1 MKKLVKKY
9 LVVLMSVF
17 MVFAAVVPTTTV
29 EAASKQLIIVNTKY
43 NKLSFYNNDKLVK
56 TFNVASGKPSTPTPT
71 GKTRVANKIVNRPYY
86 SGGIPGGHPNNPLGN
101 RWIGIF
107 GGGTYAIHGNN
118 KESSIGK
125 HVSGGCIRMHNAEIR
140 WLFPQVNVGCTVL
153 IDYSTKT
160 DAQIAKKYGVSFKE
174 PVKAGWKTVNGQ
186 KKYLKANGKYAANEW
201 LTISGKKYHFAAN
214 GLTDKGMQT
223 ISGKKYY
230 FDKDG
235 VMKTGWITEGDF
247 KYYFDKNGP
256 AHIGW
261 LELNGKSYYFDQTGA
276 MVTGEQNIDGI
287 DYSFN
292 ENGEAISKWDVIKGN
307 NRFSTAT
314 EISKMNYATGGTV
327 VLVNG
332 NAVADGIAATPLAAS
347 ENASILLANTNNL
360 PSETANRMKEIAP
373 QKVIIVGGEN
383 AVSKA
388 LEAKIAN
395 DYAVEV
401 QRIAGKD
408 RYATSF
414 EIAKKLVESGAE
426 INTAY
431 IVAGTGEADALS
443 VASKAGA
450 DKQPIILTGKDSIAP
465 EMYAWLKEQNLED
478 AYFIGGNK
486 VISDNVINSV
496 NEITTNDV
504 TANRIAGNNREETN
518 AKVIEKLYTGGFSNV
533 YAAKSNVLVDALSAG
548 PMAAQRNCPVVLV
561 NSRGLTDA
569 QKNVLSGKY
578 VDHVYQ
584 IGGGVSFK
592 GMSELNSIC
601 K

>member
-347 ENASILLANTNNL
+347 ENASILLANTDNL
-360 PSETANRMKEIAP
+360 PKETADRMKEIAP

-414 EIAKKLVESGAE
+414 EIAKALVESGAE
-426 INTAY
+426 IKTAY
-431 IVAGTGEADALS
+431 IVSGMGEADALS

-450 DKQPIILTGKDSIAP
+450 DKQPIILTGKDSISP
-465 EMYAWLKEQNLED
+465 EMYEWLKEQNLED

-486 VISDNVINSV
+486 VISDDVINSV

-518 AKVIEKLYTGGFSNV
+518 AKVIEKLYKGGFSNV

-561 NSRGLTDA
+561 NTNGLTDA
-569 QKNVLSGKY
+569 QENVLSGKY
-578 VDHVYQ
+578 ADHVYQ

>member
-71 GKTRVANKIVNRPYY
+71 GKTKVANKIVNRPYY

-107 GGGTYAIHGNN
+107 GGSTYGIHGNN

-174 PVKAGWKTVNGQ
+174 PIKAGWKTVNGQ

-383 AVSKA
+383 AVSKV

-450 DKQPIILTGKDSIAP
+450 DKQPIILTGKDSINP

-561 NSRGLTDA
+561 NTNGLTDA

-578 VDHVYQ
+578 ADHVYQ

-592 GMSELNSIC
+592 GMSELYSIC

>member
-174 PVKAGWKTVNGQ
+174 PIKAGWKTVNGQ

-247 KYYFDKNGP
+247 KYYFDPNGA

-287 DYSFN
+287 DYTFN
-292 ENGEAISKWDVIKGN
+292 ENGEAVAKWDVIKGN

-347 ENASILLANTNNL
+347 ENASILLANADNL
-360 PSETANRMKEIAP
+360 PKETADRMKEIAP

-414 EIAKKLVESGAE
+414 EIAKALVESGAE
-426 INTAY
+426 IKTAY
-431 IVAGTGEADALS
+431 IVSGMGEADALS

-450 DKQPIILTGKDSIAP
+450 DKQPIILTGKDSISP
-465 EMYAWLKEQNLED
+465 EMYEWLKEQNLED

-486 VISDNVINSV
+486 VISDDVINSV

-518 AKVIEKLYTGGFSNV
+518 AKVIEKLYKGGFSNV

>member
-71 GKTRVANKIVNRPYY
+71 GKTKVANKIVNRPYY

-101 RWIGIF
+101 RWMGIF
-107 GGGTYAIHGNN
+107 GGSTYGIHGNN

-174 PVKAGWKTVNGQ
+174 PIKAGWKTVNGQ

-383 AVSKA
+383 AVSKV

-450 DKQPIILTGKDSIAP
+450 DKQPIILTGKDSINP

-561 NSRGLTDA
+561 NTNGLTDA

-578 VDHVYQ
+578 ADHVYQ

-592 GMSELNSIC
+592 GMSELYSIC

>member
-107 GGGTYAIHGNN
+107 GGSTYGIHGNN

-174 PVKAGWKTVNGQ
+174 PIKAGWKTVNGQ

-450 DKQPIILTGKDSIAP
+450 DKQPIILTGKDSINP

-533 YAAKSNVLVDALSAG
+533 YAAKSTVLVDAISAG
-548 PMAAQRNCPVVLV
+548 PMAAQRN
-561 NSRGLTDA
+561 
-569 QKNVLSGKY
+569 
-578 VDHVYQ
+578 
-584 IGGGVSFK
+584 
-592 GMSELNSIC
+592 
-601 K
+601 

>member
-561 NSRGLTDA
+561 NTNRLTDA

-578 VDHVYQ
+578 ADHVYQ

-592 GMSELNSIC
+592 GMSELYSIC

>member
-107 GGGTYAIHGNN
+107 GGSTYGIHGNN

-174 PVKAGWKTVNGQ
+174 PIKAGWKTVNGQ

-383 AVSKA
+383 AVSKV

-450 DKQPIILTGKDSIAP
+450 DKQPIILTGKDSINP

-561 NSRGLTDA
+561 NTNGLTDA

-578 VDHVYQ
+578 ADHVYQ

-592 GMSELNSIC
+592 GMSELYSIC

>member
-101 RWIGIF
+101 RWMGIF
-107 GGGTYAIHGNN
+107 GGSTYGIHGNN

-174 PVKAGWKTVNGQ
+174 PIKAGWKTVNGQ

-383 AVSKA
+383 AVSKV

-561 NSRGLTDA
+561 NTNGLTDA

-578 VDHVYQ
+578 ADHVYQ

-592 GMSELNSIC
+592 GMSELYSIC

>member
-107 GGGTYAIHGNN
+107 GGSTYGIHGNN

-174 PVKAGWKTVNGQ
+174 PIKAGWKTVNGQ

-383 AVSKA
+383 AVSKV

-450 DKQPIILTGKDSIAP
+450 DKQPIILTGKDSIDP

-561 NSRGLTDA
+561 NTNGLTDA

-578 VDHVYQ
+578 ADHVYQ

-592 GMSELNSIC
+592 GMSELYSIC

>member
-140 WLFPQVNVGCTVL
+140 WLFPQVNVGCIVL

-360 PSETANRMKEIAP
+360 PKETANRMKEIAP

-561 NSRGLTDA
+561 NTNGLTDA

-578 VDHVYQ
+578 ADHVYQ

-592 GMSELNSIC
+592 GMSELYSIC

>member
-314 EISKMNYATGGTV
+314 EISKMNYVIGGTV

-332 NAVADGIAATPLAAS
+332 NAVADGIAATPLATS

-561 NSRGLTDA
+561 NTNGLTDA

-578 VDHVYQ
+578 ADHVYQ

-592 GMSELNSIC
+592 GMSELYSIC

>member
-29 EAASKQLIIVNTKY
+29 EAAPKQLIIVNTKY

-56 TFNVASGKPSTPTPT
+56 KFNVASGKPSTPTPT
-71 GKTRVANKIVNRPYY
+71 GKTKVANKIVNRPYY

-107 GGGTYAIHGNN
+107 GGSTYGIHGNN

-140 WLFPQVNVGCTVL
+140 WLFPQVSVGCTVL

-160 DAQIAKKYGVSFKE
+160 DAQIAKKYGVPFKE
-174 PVKAGWKTVNGQ
+174 PVQAGWKTVNGQ
-186 KKYLKANGKYAANEW
+186 KKYLKSNGKYAANEW
-201 LTISGKKYHFAAN
+201 LTISGKKYHFDAN
-214 GLTDKGMQT
+214 GITNKGMQT
-223 ISGKKYY
+223 ISGNKYY

-235 VMKTGWITEGDF
+235 VMKTGWITDGDF
-247 KYYFDKNGP
+247 KYYFDPNGA

-261 LELNGKSYYFDQTGA
+261 LELNGKSYYFDQNGA

-360 PSETANRMKEIAP
+360 PRETADRMKEIAP

-388 LEAKIAN
+388 LEAKIEN

-414 EIAKKLVESGAE
+414 EIAKKLAENGVE
-426 INTAY
+426 IKTAY
-431 IVAGTGEADALS
+431 IVSGKGEADALS

-450 DKQPIILTGKDSIAP
+450 DKQPIILTGKDAIDP
-465 EMYAWLKEQNLED
+465 EMYAWLKGQNLED

-518 AKVIEKLYTGGFSNV
+518 AKVIEKLYKDGFSTV
-533 YAAKSNVLVDALSAG
+533 FAAKSNVLVDALSAG
-548 PMAAQRNCPVVLV
+548 PIAAQRNCPVVLV
-561 NSRGLTDA
+561 NGRGLTGA
-569 QKNVLSGKY
+569 QKNALSGSY
-578 VDHVYQ
+578 ADNVYQ

>member
-247 KYYFDKNGP
+247 KYYFEKNGP

-561 NSRGLTDA
+561 NTNGLTDA

-578 VDHVYQ
+578 ADHVYQ

-592 GMSELNSIC
+592 GMSELYSIC

>member
-235 VMKTGWITEGDF
+235 VMKTGWITEGDS
-247 KYYFDKNGP
+247 N
-256 AHIGW
+256 
-261 LELNGKSYYFDQTGA
+261 
-276 MVTGEQNIDGI
+276 
-287 DYSFN
+287 
-292 ENGEAISKWDVIKGN
+292 
-307 NRFSTAT
+307 
-314 EISKMNYATGGTV
+314 
-327 VLVNG
+327 
-332 NAVADGIAATPLAAS
+332 
-347 ENASILLANTNNL
+347 
-360 PSETANRMKEIAP
+360 
-373 QKVIIVGGEN
+373 
-383 AVSKA
+383 
-388 LEAKIAN
+388 
-395 DYAVEV
+395 
-401 QRIAGKD
+401 
-408 RYATSF
+408 
-414 EIAKKLVESGAE
+414 
-426 INTAY
+426 
-431 IVAGTGEADALS
+431 
-443 VASKAGA
+443 
-450 DKQPIILTGKDSIAP
+450 IIL
-465 EMYAWLKEQNLED
+465 
-478 AYFIGGNK
+478 
-486 VISDNVINSV
+486 
-496 NEITTNDV
+496 
-504 TANRIAGNNREETN
+504 R
-518 AKVIEKLYTGGFSNV
+518 
-533 YAAKSNVLVDALSAG
+533 
-548 PMAAQRNCPVVLV
+548 
-561 NSRGLTDA
+561 
-569 QKNVLSGKY
+569 
-578 VDHVYQ
+578 
-584 IGGGVSFK
+584 
-592 GMSELNSIC
+592 
-601 K
+601 

>member
-347 ENASILLANTNNL
+347 ENASILLANTDNL
-360 PSETANRMKEIAP
+360 PKETADRMKEIAP

-414 EIAKKLVESGAE
+414 EIAKALVESGAE
-426 INTAY
+426 IKTAY
-431 IVAGTGEADALS
+431 IVSGMGEADALS

-450 DKQPIILTGKDSIAP
+450 DKQPIILTGKDSISP
-465 EMYAWLKEQNLED
+465 EMYEWLKEQNLED

-486 VISDNVINSV
+486 VISDDVINSV

-518 AKVIEKLYTGGFSNV
+518 AKVIEKLYKGGFSNV